1 MRLPNTSKYMGTLE
15 NLTPFNT
22 LPPERRR
29 EIAVMGGK
37 ASGAARRA
45 RRAEINR
52 IKAEQAAAKELAGD
66 ELYMLC
72 QAVHTL
78 YLAAKE
84 SGVIEPQERHRDG
97 YRWMKT
103 GR

>member
-1 MRLPNTSKYMGTLE
+1 MSALD

-22 LPPERRR
+22 LTPERRR
-29 EIAVMGGK
+29 EISVMGGK

-52 IKAEQAAAKELAGD
+52 IKAETRAAKELAGD

-72 QAVHTL
+72 RSVHVL
-78 YLAAKE
+78 YEAAKAL
-84 SGVIEPQERHRDG
+84 GAIERPERHRDG